1 MKRGKLLFIVGVI
14 VAGAAVLAIL
24 RSQLRSDTPEPASE
38 RVLPFVTTVA
48 PIAHEGRVTI
58 RGNGTVRP
66 LREVTLI
73 SELQGRSPGWQM
85 NLSPVVP
92 SVRDKRF

>member
-1 MKRGKLLFIVGVI
+1 MKRGKLLFVVGVI
-14 VAGAAVLAIL
+14 VAGTAVLVIL
-24 RSQLRSDTPEPASE
+24 LMQLRSDTPELTSE

-48 PIAHEGRVTI
+48 PRAHEGRVTI

-73 SELQGRSPGWQM
+73 SEVSGKITWVADEFVTGGAFRQGQRS
-85 NLSPVVP
+85 
-92 SVRDKRF
+92 